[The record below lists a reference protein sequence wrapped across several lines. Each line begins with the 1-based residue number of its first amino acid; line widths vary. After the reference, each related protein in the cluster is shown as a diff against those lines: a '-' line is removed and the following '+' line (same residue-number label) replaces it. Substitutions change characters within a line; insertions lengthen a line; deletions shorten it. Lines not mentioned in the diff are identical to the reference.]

1 MYDYIY
7 MTTSIVTDVFY
18 VWIQSTSKSIFLAT
32 YVSGTIVGPHI
43 FDDISFH
50 IYSDYIQFCL
60 KKRRRLHW

>member
-18 VWIQSTSKSIFLAT
+18 VWIQYTSKSIFLAT

-50 IYSDYIQFCL
+50 IYSDYI
-60 KKRRRLHW
+60 